1 MAELTIRDIAKQA
14 GVSVATV
21 SRVINGNGN
30 VKPELKKRV
39 SDVIAKTEFMPN
51 ISARTLKSKKTQT
64 IGVVISDISDRYY
77 SLMTKTLAD
86 TLAEKDYSL
95 IICCTD
101 NNAAKEKIFFDFF
114 AGVFCWI
121 CTLLFRY
128 RAFSTTL
135 KTKLLPI

>member
-51 ISARTLKSKKTQT
+51 ISARTLKSKKSQT

-86 TLAEKDYSL
+86 TLSEKDYSL
-95 IICCTD
+95 IIC
-101 NNAAKEKIFFDFF
+101 
-114 AGVFCWI
+114 
-121 CTLLFRY
+121 
-128 RAFSTTL
+128 
-135 KTKLLPI
+135 